1 MRVARLR
8 PQTCERVREQLSLAL
23 DGELSQLE
31 DAHLDAHLTS
41 CAACRAFGAEIGAAT
56 RIIRAAPLEEPS
68 VPLTIPLPRRFAR
81 RAFQATAAAA
91 VVLAAGI
98 GSLDL
103 ANRDA
108 QRSATPAFP
117 SRAVP
122 QVNDALELD
131 RSHLQARPASGF
143 GGHIPR

>member
-1 MRVARLR
+1 MWLVR
-8 PQTCERVREQLSLAL
+8 PLHRSCERVREQLSIAQ

-31 DAHLDAHLTS
+31 AAHLDAHLAR
-41 CAACRAFGAEIGAAT
+41 CASCRAFGAELGAVT
-56 RIIRAAPLEEPS
+56 RVLRTTPLEEPS
-68 VPLTIPLPRRFAR
+68 FPIAIPGRNRATR
-81 RAFQATAAAA
+81 RAFQVTAAAA

-103 ANRDA
+103 ANRES

-131 RSHLQARPASGF
+131 RSHLHARTASGL
-143 GGHIPR
+143 GTRIAR

>member
-1 MRVARLR
+1 LHRS
-8 PQTCERVREQLSLAL
+8 CERVREQLSIAQ

-31 DAHLDAHLTS
+31 AAHLDAHLAR
-41 CAACRAFGAEIGAAT
+41 CASCRAFGAELGAVT
-56 RIIRAAPLEEPS
+56 RVLRTTPLEEPS
-68 VPLTIPLPRRFAR
+68 FPIAIPGRNRATR
-81 RAFQATAAAA
+81 RAFQVTAAAA

-103 ANRDA
+103 ANRES

-131 RSHLQARPASGF
+131 RSHLHARTASGL
-143 GGHIPR
+143 GTRIAR